1 MPPPLDTSYRGTS
14 HTLHPSCALP
24 PPPCSPLKGNGLPQL
39 ETDKVYVSAYLDRLL
54 GVNEDDYRF
63 EVIAGNCQ
71 LNAVTQPMRS
81 SLPSQ

>member
-1 MPPPLDTSYRGTS
+1 MPPPLDTSYRGTF

-24 PPPCSPLKGNGLPQL
+24 PPPRSPLKGNGLPQL

-63 EVIAGNCQ
+63 EVRGRLPIEMLPRCDH
-71 LNAVTQPMRS
+71 VQPG
-81 SLPSQ
+81 